1 MILRLFRRQLQP
13 GTIDRLYGVIVAQA
27 RRPRF
32 YEGFG
37 VADTVEGR
45 FDMIVLHLALVMRRL
60 AREPEG
66 GALGR
71 ALLDAFARDMD
82 DNLREMGVGDL
93 SVPKE
98 IKRMMEAFHGRSRS
112 YDSALAEAHSTALEQ
127 ALGRN
132 IIAGGEGAG
141 AAHLA
146 HFVRRASELL
156 DATEAGQILVG
167 SLAFPEPHAILP
179 EASSKQ

>member
-27 RRPRF
+27 RRPSF

-45 FDMIVLHLALVMRRL
+45 FDMVVLHLALVMRRL
-60 AREPEG
+60 RRIPEG
-66 GALGR
+66 AALGQ
-71 ALLDAFARDMD
+71 ALLDAFGRDMD

-93 SVPKE
+93 SVPKQM
-98 IKRMMEAFHGRSRS
+98 KLMMEAFHGRSRS
-112 YDSALAEAHSTALEQ
+112 YDSALAETDPAVLEQ

-132 IIAGGEGAG
+132 VFAAGGGAG
-141 AAHLA
+141 AVHLA
-146 HFVRRASELL
+146 RYVRRASEFL
-156 DATEAGQILVG
+156 DATDAGQILGG
-167 SLAFPEPHAILP
+167 SLAFPEPHAILA
-179 EASSKQ
+179 EVSSKQ